1 MNIDATTLD
10 SRRDTSGLGGHPR
23 GLNTLF
29 FTEMWER
36 FSYYGMRALL
46 LLFMVATV
54 ENGGLGFDVER
65 AGRIYGLYTASV
77 YMAGLPGGWIADRIL
92 GLRNAVF
99 YGGVIIAA
107 GHFCMAVPG
116 TTTFFTGLVLIVIGT
131 GLLKPNI
138 SAMVGELYDRD
149 DPRRDGGF
157 SLYYMGINIGAF
169 AAPLV
174 CGTLAQKVD
183 WHLGFAAAG
192 VGMVCGLIQYV
203 LTSKRLGNAG
213 LKPEKR
219 AEATGFALSFDGLMW
234 IAGVA
239 LVVAALVPGEITMPV
254 IHYDFNT
261 MQRLGLLFVGS
272 TVFIASLF
280 VGKGFTEVEKRRGL
294 SIYALF
300 LVAALFWSGFEQAG
314 SSLNLFADRLTDNT
328 LFGYEFPSTWYQS
341 LNPFYIFALAPVFS
355 WLWIKLGN
363 NQPSSPAKFAFGLY
377 GVGFGFLVMVAAANL
392 ATEDYRVSPMWLIV
406 TYLLHTLGELCL
418 SPVGL
423 SAMTKLAP
431 RQIVG
436 QILGV
441 WFLAASIGNY
451 MGGEL
456 ATFFETFPLPKLFG
470 AVAAV
475 TLGVG
480 VLVTLLT
487 PLIRKQMGGVR

>member
-1 MNIDATTLD
+1 MNVQEPPID
-10 SRRDTSGLGGHPR
+10 SHGDTSGFGGHPR

-46 LLFMVATV
+46 ILFMTATAA
-54 ENGGLGFDVER
+54 EGGLGFGVER

-99 YGGVIIAA
+99 YGGIIIAA
-107 GHFCMAVPG
+107 GHFSMAVPG
-116 TTTFFTGLVLIVIGT
+116 LTTFYLGLGLIVIGT

-138 SAMVGELYDRD
+138 SAMVGELYDKD
-149 DPRRDGGF
+149 DVRRDGGF
-157 SLYYMGINIGAF
+157 SIYYMGINVGAF

-183 WHLGFAAAG
+183 WHLGFVAAG
-192 VGMVCGLIQYV
+192 VGMVFGLVQYV
-203 LTSKRLGNAG
+203 LTADRLGKAG
-213 LKPEKR
+213 LKTEKKGEGP
-219 AEATGFALSFDGLMW
+219 AFSFGLGGAMW
-234 IAGVA
+234 LGG
-239 LVVAALVPGEITMPV
+239 AALILASLVLDLETV
-254 IHYDFNT
+254 
-261 MQRLGLLFVGS
+261 QRLILMLIGS
-272 TVFIASLF
+272 TIFIASLF
-280 VGKGFTEVEKRRGL
+280 IGKGFTEVEKRRGL

-314 SSLNLFADRLTDNT
+314 SSLNLFADRFTDNT
-328 LFGYEFPSTWYQS
+328 LLGFGFPSTWFQS
-341 LNPFYIFALAPVFS
+341 LNPLYIFLLAPIFS
-355 WLWIKLGN
+355 WLWIKLGSK
-363 NQPSSPAKFAFGLY
+363 QPSSPAKFAFGLY

-392 ATEDYRVSPMWLIV
+392 ASEDFAVSPMWLIT

-441 WFLAASIGNY
+441 WFLAAAIGNY

-470 AVAAV
+470 AVAGV

-487 PLIRKQMGGVR
+487 PLIKKQMGGVR

>member
-1 MNIDATTLD
+1 MSATTTP
-10 SRRDTSGLGGHPR
+10 SPIYSDTSGFGGHPK

-46 LLFMVATV
+46 ILFMTATAAQ
-54 ENGGLGFDVER
+54 GGLGFGTEQ

-92 GLRNAVF
+92 GLRRAVLW
-99 YGGVIIAA
+99 GGVIIAA
-107 GHFCMAVPG
+107 GHFSMAVPG
-116 TTTFFTGLVLIVIGT
+116 LTTFYLGLALIVIGT

-138 SAMVGELYDRD
+138 SAMVGELYDEGD
-149 DPRRDGGF
+149 VRRDAGF
-157 SLYYMGINIGAF
+157 SIYYMGINIGAF
-169 AAPLV
+169 AAPLI
-174 CGTLAQKVD
+174 CGTLAQKID

-192 VGMVCGLIQYV
+192 VGMVFGLIQYV
-203 LTSKRLGNAG
+203 LTGDRLGNAG
-213 LKPEKR
+213 LKPEKS
-219 AEATGFALSFDGLMW
+219 AEGPAVSFGLDGLMW
-234 IAGVA
+234 LGGAG
-239 LVVAALVPGEITMPV
+239 LILAALILDIDTL
-254 IHYDFNT
+254 
-261 MQRLGLLFVGS
+261 QRLVLMLVGS
-272 TVFIASLF
+272 TIFIASLF

-314 SSLNLFADRLTDNT
+314 SSLNLFADRMTDTT
-328 LFGYEFPSTWYQS
+328 LLGFDFPSTWFQS
-341 LNPFYIFALAPVFS
+341 LNPLYIFLLAPLFS
-355 WLWIKLGN
+355 ILWIRLGDK
-363 NQPSSPAKFAFGLY
+363 QPSSPAKFAFGLY
-377 GVGFGFLVMVAAANL
+377 GVGLGFLVMVAAANL
-392 ATEDYRVSPMWLIV
+392 ATDDYRVSPMWLIV

-431 RQIVG
+431 KQIVG

-441 WFLAASIGNY
+441 WFLAAAIGNY

-470 AVAAV
+470 AVAGV

-480 VLVTLLT
+480 VLTTLLT
-487 PLIRKQMGGVR
+487 PLIRRQMGGVR

>member
-1 MNIDATTLD
+1 MNVHESAID

-46 LLFMVATV
+46 ILFMTATAA
-54 ENGGLGFDVER
+54 EGGLGFDTER
-65 AGRIYGLYTASV
+65 AGRIYGLYTAAV

-99 YGGVIIAA
+99 YGGIVIAA
-107 GHFCMAVPG
+107 GHFSMAVPG
-116 TTTFFTGLVLIVIGT
+116 LATFYIGLTLIVIGT

-138 SAMVGELYDRD
+138 SAMVGELYDKD
-149 DPRRDGGF
+149 DPRRDAGF
-157 SLYYMGINIGAF
+157 SLYYMGINLGAF
-169 AAPLV
+169 FAPLV

-192 VGMVCGLIQYV
+192 VGMVFGLIQYIA
-203 LTSKRLGNAG
+203 TGKRLGAAG

-219 AEATGFALSFDGLMW
+219 ADGPAASASLDGLLW
-234 IAGVA
+234 LAGAA
-239 LVVAALVPGEITMPV
+239 LIVAALIPEPILYLSTV
-254 IHYDFNT
+254 
-261 MQRLGLLFVGS
+261 QRLALLLTGS
-272 TVFIASLF
+272 TIFIASLF
-280 VGKGFTEVEKRRGL
+280 VGKGFTEVEKRRGV

-314 SSLNLFADRLTDNT
+314 SSLNLFADRLTNT
-328 LFGYEFPSTWYQS
+328 TLLGFNFPSTWFQS
-341 LNPFYIFALAPVFS
+341 LNPFYIFLLAPVFS
-355 WLWIKLGN
+355 WMWIRLGDR
-363 NQPSSPAKFAFGLY
+363 QPSSPAKFAFGLY
-377 GVGFGFLVMVAAANL
+377 GIGFGFLVMVAAANL
-392 ATEDYRVSPMWLIV
+392 ASEDFRVSPMWLIS

-441 WFLAASIGNY
+441 WFLAAAIGNY

-456 ATFFETFPLPKLFG
+456 ATYFETFPLPKLFG
-470 AVAAV
+470 AVAGV

-480 VLVTLLT
+480 VLVTLFT